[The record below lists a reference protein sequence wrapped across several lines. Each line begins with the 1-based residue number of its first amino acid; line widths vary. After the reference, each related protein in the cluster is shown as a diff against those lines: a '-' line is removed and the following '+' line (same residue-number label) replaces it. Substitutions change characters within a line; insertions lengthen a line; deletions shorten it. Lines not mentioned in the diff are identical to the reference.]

1 MRMQIWLP
9 ESVYRLF
16 PFMTISM
23 GALFG
28 FTAPGLLSVLLSVG
42 LVAYGVL
49 VLADRA
55 IG

>member
-9 ESVYRLF
+9 EPLYRLF
-16 PFMTISM
+16 PLMSISL
-23 GALFG
+23 GGLFG
-28 FTAPGLLSVLLSVG
+28 FTAPGVLSLILSIG

-55 IG
+55 IN